1 MQKMRL
7 LTKPEDYTR
16 IGVKPNS
23 IEVWEDGRRTDDGTG
38 EFEWWYFDAI
48 MDDGTKVVVNF
59 NSHMDDIMKTTVE
72 QHIPPEARKTGDVR
86 FLRVRV
92 TESDGKTNHETFLM
106 FGADETEISKD
117 RCSVKFGSH
126 MFAGD
131 LEEYSIKVDPV
142 QGTGVDLKLSSIG
155 EPWRPGAG
163 YFVFGEDEDRF
174 FTWLCAVPKGIVT
187 GTITYGGKT
196 LEVQGYGYHD
206 HQWANIDHVILW
218 NNWMWARQNLGDYN
232 LLVFDFISSA
242 EYGYKRYPLVFVENS
257 DGKIVFESF
266 ENENAKCEIL
276 EEYIQEGTNKN
287 YPKVSKYTFENEG
300 KKLIYTLTA
309 DEEIEISDPYSASP
323 PAMRKHYDDHNLRP
337 SYARYSA
344 TGEFIY
350 FDGTQ
355 TIERKTSLI
364 YEFVHL
370 GKEYKA

>member
-7 LTKPEDYTR
+7 LTRPEDYTR
-16 IGVKPNS
+16 IGVKQES

-72 QHIPPEARKTGDVR
+72 QHIPPEARKVGDVR

-92 TESDGKTNHETFLM
+92 TEPDGKTNHETFLM
-106 FGADETEISKD
+106 FGADETEIGKD
-117 RCSVKFGSH
+117 KCDVKFGSH
-126 MFAGD
+126 FFAGD
-131 LEEYSIKVDPV
+131 LQNYSIKVDPV
-142 QGTGVDLKLSSIG
+142 QGTGVDLKLTSMG
-155 EPWRPGAG
+155 ESWRPGAG
-163 YFVFGEDEDRF
+163 YFVFGEDEDRY
-174 FTWLCAVPKGIVT
+174 FTWLCAVPRGKVT
-187 GTITYGGKT
+187 GTVTYGGKT
-196 LEVQGYGYHD
+196 IDVQGYGYHD

-218 NNWMWARQNLGDYN
+218 NNWLWARQNLGDYN

-242 EYGYKRYPLVFVENS
+242 EYGYKRYPLAFVEDK

-266 ENENAKCEIL
+266 ENENVKCEIL

-287 YPKVSKYTFENEG
+287 YPKVSKYIFENEG
-300 KKLIYTLTA
+300 KKLIYTLSA

-344 TGEFIY
+344 TGDFAF
-350 FDGTQ
+350 FDGKQ
-355 TIERKTSLI
+355 NIERNTSLI